1 MCRTVAILLVLVSLA
16 ACSSTNA
23 YWRGDPARD
32 AEAAKARGEYVLIA
46 LQDADSLILPGL
58 PDSLSGINMDVPRI
72 DSVTLG
78 KVRGAQRDSV
88 LAYAAAYNGPIFQE
102 VLRLRAR
109 SPRPPR

>member
-1 MCRTVAILLVLVSLA
+1 MYRSVAISLTVVGLV

-32 AEAAKARGEYVLIA
+32 AEAAKTRGEFGPIA
-46 LQDADSLILPGL
+46 LQDTDSLIVPGL
-58 PDSLSGINMDVPRI
+58 PDSLRGINMNLPRI
-72 DSVTLG
+72 DSVTLSR
-78 KVRGAQRDSV
+78 VRGAQRDSV